1 MMYQKAT
8 FLGHPRQVST
18 EYVLNQL
25 MKQNQILVNLLT
37 LQNAKANSE
46 PKVIPVVL
54 NLNKTIPSFTDR
66 SNS

>member
-1 MMYQKAT
+1 MYQKAM
-8 FLGHPRQVST
+8 FLGRPRQVST

-25 MKQNQILVNLLT
+25 MKQNEILVNLLT
-37 LQNAKANSE
+37 LQNANANSE

-54 NLNKTIPSFTDR
+54 KLNKTIPSFTSR